1 MENVLVDIVTY
12 MAVGVVLGIGAIGI
26 YVWFFLY
33 LPIRNRIDQ
42 VVSQLVQQA
51 HDNLV
56 GLEIEVDQGVYFCYN
71 SEDKQFVCQGATA
84 SEVRAAFRARC
95 PDKTA
100 YIASGDPAV
109 VEQFRAELTQL
120 SLHENSPSV

>member
-1 MENVLVDIVTY
+1 MELNEIVGGIL
-12 MAVGVVLGIGAIGI
+12 MGIVLGIGAIAI

-33 LPIRNRIDQ
+33 LPIRHRIDEA
-42 VVSQLVQQA
+42 VSQIVQQA

-56 GLEIEVDQGVYFCYN
+56 VLEIEVDRGVYFCYN

-120 SLHENSPSV
+120 SLHESQSK